1 MTKKSTKTVHY
12 GNPNPMQLPR
22 GKDGRFQPIKA
33 SSNQRRTY
41 SNKKRRTVS
50 ISLTTPQHQML
61 EKISTAIG
69 VSMRGFVCASTLM
82 HLNKVA
88 QELARQ
94 SGNIIE

>member
-1 MTKKSTKTVHY
+1 MTKKSTKTIHF

-22 GKDGRFQPIKA
+22 GADGRFQPVKPSLTKKHI
-33 SSNQRRTY
+33 Y

-50 ISLTTPQHQML
+50 ISLTAPQHQML

-82 HLNKVA
+82 HLSKVA

-94 SGNIIE
+94 SGDIIE